1 MKTDKSMK
9 TTEYGSLE
17 DMSFKLR
24 EIESVSIHRHDWKLK
39 LQFIESHLLLVAASG
54 QGQLTVDGR
63 FIELRQGSVY
73 LCVPGQLVEAAVDSL
88 DERGFY
94 HIRFDVFADNGQP
107 IPSGSVEDP
116 LRRFPVKGEV
126 IMSSPVTV
134 GTLCETICRHMK
146 DVSPLNRFR
155 GQIHFQE
162 LLLTILQDA
171 VLEQETDSEAVLEY
185 VKSYMKQH
193 YQQELTIE
201 HLAKV
206 AGISPRHFMRQ
217 FKKRYGCSAIDY
229 LAIYRIEQ
237 AQQLMRTGGHYR
249 IRDIARHVGYHDDIY
264 FRRKFKQVSGIPP
277 AAFIKNNKQK
287 IVAYDSF
294 NIGQLLALQVTPSA
308 APAEHPWTDYY
319 QRKYETSSVLGLSS
333 LHANR
338 LEQLKLAAPD
348 YIIGSNHLVSSGEQ
362 KKLNEIAPAFF
373 VPWLENDWRAHLRL
387 TARFLDRSTIAEVWL
402 DHYERKA
409 AFVSDQLKRAFKD
422 DTLLILRITGNSFTL
437 LGGKSIATV
446 FYDDLH
452 IRRAQRIYEETT
464 DQEMTPEQLTAID
477 PDRMLVIVGDD
488 PQSQSSWHTLMRSE
502 RWRSLKAY
510 QNGRID
516 FLPAYPWIEY
526 NAFTHDL
533 LLDEALKLWHDRT

>member
-9 TTEYGSLE
+9 ITEYGSLE
-17 DMSFKLR
+17 DMHFKLR
-24 EIESVSIHRHDWKLK
+24 EIESVSMHINDWKLK

-54 QGQLTVDGR
+54 HGQLSVDGR

-94 HIRFDVFADNGQP
+94 HIRFDVFADKGQP
-107 IPSGSVEDP
+107 ILNSVNDSFS
-116 LRRFPVKGEV
+116 RFPVKGEV

-134 GTLCETICRHMK
+134 GALCEAIYHHMK
-146 DVSPLNRFR
+146 DENPLQRFR
-155 GQIHFQE
+155 GQIQFQE
-162 LLLTILQDA
+162 VLHTILQDA
-171 VLEQETDSEAVLEY
+171 VLEQESDSEAVLEN

-193 YQQELTIE
+193 YQQELSIE

-206 AGISPRHFMRQ
+206 AGISPRHFMRL
-217 FKKRYGCSAIDY
+217 FKKRNGCSAIDY

-287 IVAYDSF
+287 IVAYDPF
-294 NIGQLLALQVTPSA
+294 NIGQLLALQVTPYA

-333 LHANR
+333 RNADR
-338 LEQLKLAAPD
+338 LEQLRLAAPD
-348 YIIGSNHLVSSGEQ
+348 YIVGSDHLVPSEEQ
-362 KKLNEIAPAFF
+362 KKLNEIAPSFF
-373 VPWLENDWRAHLRL
+373 VPWLENDWRSHLRL
-387 TARFLDRSTIAEVWL
+387 TAQFLGRSTIAEAWL
-402 DHYERKA
+402 DQYERKA
-409 AFVSDQLKRAFKD
+409 AFASDQMKQVFKD
-422 DTLLILRITGNSFTL
+422 DSLLILRIAGDSFTL

-452 IRRAQRIYEETT
+452 IRRAQHTYEEIS
-464 DQEMTPEQLTAID
+464 DMEVTPEQLTAID
-477 PDRMLVIVGDD
+477 PDRMLVIASDD
-488 PQSQSSWHTLMRSE
+488 PHSQSSWHTLMLSE
-502 RWRSLKAY
+502 QWRSLKAY

-516 FLPAYPWIEY
+516 YLPAYPWIEY

-533 LLDEALKLWHDRT
+533 IVDEVLKLWHDRT

>member
-9 TTEYGSLE
+9 ITEFGSLE

-24 EIESVSIHRHDWKLK
+24 EIEPISIHANDWKLK

-88 DERGFY
+88 DGRGFY
-94 HIRFDVFADNGQP
+94 HIRFDVFADNRQP
-107 IPSGSVEDP
+107 LPSSSVDDP
-116 LRRFPVKGEV
+116 LSRFPVKGEV
-126 IMSSPVTV
+126 VMSSPVTV
-134 GTLCETICRHMK
+134 GTLCESIWQHMK
-146 DVSPLNRFR
+146 DESPLNRFR
-155 GQIHFQE
+155 GQIQFQE
-162 LLLTILQDA
+162 MLHTILQDA
-171 VLEQETDSEAVLEY
+171 VLEHESDSEAMLEY

-237 AQQLMRTGGHYR
+237 AQQLMRRGGPYR

-277 AAFIKNNKQK
+277 AAFIKNNRQK
-287 IVAYDSF
+287 IVAYDAL
-294 NIGQLLALQVTPSA
+294 NIGQLLALQVTPYA

-319 QRKYETSSVLGLSS
+319 QRKYETNSVLGLSP
-333 LHANR
+333 LNAEK
-338 LEQLKLAAPD
+338 LEQLRLAAPD
-348 YIIGSNHLVSSGEQ
+348 YIIGTDLLVPSEEQ
-362 KKLNEIAPAFF
+362 KNLNEIAPAFF
-373 VPWLENDWRAHLRL
+373 VPSLQNDWRTLLRL
-387 TARFLDRSTIAEVWL
+387 TAQFLDRATIAETWL
-402 DHYERKA
+402 DRYEKKA
-409 AFVSDQLKRAFKD
+409 SFVSEQMKDVFKD
-422 DTLLILRITGNSFTL
+422 DSLLILRIAGGSFTL
-437 LGGKSIATV
+437 LGSKSIATV

-452 IRRAQRIYEETT
+452 IRRAQHTYEEIT
-464 DQEMTPEQLTAID
+464 DLEVTPEQLTAID
-477 PDRMLVIVGDD
+477 PDRMLVIASDD
-488 PQSQSSWHTLMRSE
+488 PHSQSSWHSLMLSE
-502 RWRSLKAY
+502 QWRSLKAY
-510 QNGRID
+510 QHGRID

-533 LLDEALKLWHDRT
+533 ILDEALKLWHDRT